1 MWDGWGNS
9 AAPDK
14 TGDPAEM
21 KKRITY
27 GYPNTLY

>member
-9 AAPDK
+9 ATPDK
-14 TGDPAEM
+14 TGGSAEM

-27 GYPNTLY
+27 GYPNILY